1 MNQSTIDK
9 VFLTRIVLSTI
20 IFALLSFPIVL
31 LGAKPICMNLLQSR
45 IVDGKLMNAAT
56 R

>member
-9 VFLTRIVLSTI
+9 SFLRPIVLSTI
-20 IFALLSFPIVL
+20 IFALLSLPIVM
-31 LGAKPICMNLLQSR
+31 LGAKPICMKFLESR
-45 IVDGKLMNAAT
+45 IVDAKLMNAAT

>member
-1 MNQSTIDK
+1 MNQSTFDK
-9 VFLTRIVLSTI
+9 SFLTPIVLSTI
-20 IFALLSFPIVL
+20 IFALLSLPIVM
-31 LGAKPICMNLLQSR
+31 LGAKPICMNLLQNR

>member
-1 MNQSTIDK
+1 MNQSKSDQ
-9 VFLTRIVLSTI
+9 VFLRQIVLSTI
-20 IFALLSFPIVL
+20 IFALLSLPIVL